1 MSEDIRIQQL
11 DNLSKPVEVVEEP
24 IVEPT
29 PDPTPE
35 PTPEPIPEPVI
46 EPTPVVE
53 EPVVKEP
60 KKLELDV
67 YDFIKANKETV
78 LKVLDK
84 DKDYSG
90 VDNEQAI
97 RIKLEK
103 ENPEW
108 DKNDIEA
115 ELEEKYAIGLEKIV
129 IDKDIMDSEEI
140 KEAEAHNKRI
150 DTANRLLKKDGK
162 SAVEYLSSI
171 NKDVELPKY
180 EYTFDETAT
189 PEVNA
194 DTILE
199 QYFEQQTQQATKQR
213 EEQWIPELQKAIA
226 EVGSIKE
233 EVKYTYNEN
242 EVVLNVDYKLSEKEQ
257 AEILKQLSDYNP
269 QVGDEDKYLKD
280 GIMDVQRFVQDKSEE
295 YIRKALYKTI
305 AKEAA
310 AKATQDFVKKDIVNY
325 SEEVRNTIIPEVT
338 NELSDF
344 EKFMQSKNKQN

>member
-11 DNLSKPVEVVEEP
+11 DNLAKPVEEVVVDP

-29 PDPTPE
+29 PEPVTPE
-35 PTPEPIPEPVI
+35 PTPEPEPTIEPV
-46 EPTPVVE
+46 PVVE

-60 KKLELDV
+60 KKVELDV

-84 DKDYSG
+84 DKDYTG
-90 VDNEQAI
+90 IDNEQAI

-108 DKNDIEA
+108 DKNDINA
-115 ELEEKYAIGLEKIV
+115 ELEEKYAIGLEKIS
-129 IDKDIMDSEEI
+129 IDKDTMDAEEI
-140 KEAEAHNKRI
+140 KDAEAHNKRI
-150 DTANRLLKKDGK
+150 DAANRQLKKDGK

-194 DTILE
+194 DKIID
-199 QYFEQQTQQATKQR
+199 QYFEQQNQQATKQR

-233 EVKYTYNEN
+233 EVKYTHNGN
-242 EVVLNVDYKLSEKEQ
+242 EVVLNVDYKLSEQEN
-257 AEILKQLSDYNP
+257 ADILKQLSHYNP

-280 GIMDVQRFVQDKSEE
+280 GVMDVQRFVQDKSEE
-295 YIRKALYKTI
+295 YARKALYKTI

-310 AKATQDFVKKDIVNY
+310 ARATQDYVKNDVVNY
-325 SEEVRNTIIPEVT
+325 SEETRNTVIPQVS
-338 NELSDF
+338 NELSEF